1 MKVKTKGQ
9 ELDLELE
16 YIPLDEYDCYLLSM
30 FKDNKVRN
38 YDYYQKEYSEIFK
51 FFNNLNYHV
60 IFYEKS
66 IEDFDDI
73 KNLDIISKLVQSDI
87 LVIVFNYW
95 KRFNLL
101 L

>member
-38 YDYYQKEYSEIFK
+38 YDYCQKEYSEIFK

-87 LVIVFNYW
+87 LVIVFNY
-95 KRFNLL
+95 
-101 L
+101 

>member
-87 LVIVFNYW
+87 LVIVFNY
-95 KRFNLL
+95 
-101 L
+101 

>member
-1 MKVKTKGQ
+1 MKVKTKGH

-38 YDYYQKEYSEIFK
+38 YDYFQKEYSEIFK

-87 LVIVFNYW
+87 LVIVFNY
-95 KRFNLL
+95 
-101 L
+101 